1 MKTRPF
7 SEPMNC
13 KPPHLWSRRKLVLAG
28 LAAFCGSAI
37 AEDEAPHV
45 RVLFLGNSYTALNG
59 LPAMVGELLLS
70 SGVLAP
76 HIGSYLQGSYR
87 LEQHSVDQAAL
98 GLLRQGADDG
108 RPWDVIVVQEQ
119 SLLSAAAA
127 SKDDARRIM
136 NGGLAGIVA
145 TARGINPEVLVV
157 DFQVWARHQR
167 LWEKKSD
174 EALFTG
180 ASASQALD
188 HIRTANVS
196 AVTAAREQSLGAQI
210 LISPVGDFWAQSLKS
225 HPNLSLHAEDGSH
238 PSVAGSYLAAL
249 VIAGS
254 IGGRPV
260 IEKATWNGDCPP
272 DDAARLR
279 KLVLDHPE
287 IFKAATP

>member
-1 MKTRPF
+1 
-7 SEPMNC
+7 MNR
-13 KPPHLWSRRKLVLAG
+13 KPSHFWSRRKVIQ
-28 LAAFCGSAI
+28 AACAACCGFA
-37 AEDEAPHV
+37 AAQEGTPHV
-45 RVLFLGNSYTALNG
+45 RVLFFGNSYTALNG

-76 HIGSYLQGSYR
+76 HIGSYLQGGYR
-87 LEQHSVDQAAL
+87 LEQHSVDAAGL

-108 RPWDVIVVQEQ
+108 QPWDVIVVQEQ

-136 NGGLAGIVA
+136 NGGLSGIVA

-210 LISPVGDFWAQSLKS
+210 LISPVGDFWAQSLKA
-225 HPNLSLHAEDGSH
+225 HPNLSLHAEDGSN
-238 PSVAGSYLAAL
+238 PTVAGSYLAAL

-254 IGGRPV
+254 IGGRSV
-260 IEKATWNGDCPP
+260 IEKATWNGVCPP

-287 IFKAATP
+287 IFKSATP

>member
-1 MKTRPF
+1 M
-7 SEPMNC
+7 
-13 KPPHLWSRRKLVLAG
+13 
-28 LAAFCGSAI
+28 
-37 AEDEAPHV
+37 
-45 RVLFLGNSYTALNG
+45 RVLFFGNSYTALNG

-76 HIGSYLQGSYR
+76 HIGSYLQGGYR
-87 LEQHSVDQAAL
+87 LEQHSVDAAGL

-188 HIRTANVS
+188 YIRTANVS

-210 LISPVGDFWAQSLKS
+210 LISPVGDFWAQSLKA

-238 PSVAGSYLAAL
+238 PTVAGSYLAAL

-254 IGGRPV
+254 IGGRSV
-260 IEKATWNGDCPP
+260 IEKATWNGVCPP

>member
-1 MKTRPF
+1 MK
-7 SEPMNC
+7 C
-13 KPPHLWSRRKLVLAG
+13 KPPHLWSRRKAMLAG
-28 LAAFCGSAI
+28 LAACCGSAI

-167 LWEKKSD
+167 LWEKKSE

-180 ASASQALD
+180 ASAAQALD
-188 HIRTANVS
+188 HIRTANAS
-196 AVTAAREQSLGAQI
+196 AVTAARQQSLGAQI
-210 LISPVGDFWAQSLKS
+210 LISPVGDFWAQSLKA
-225 HPNLSLHAEDGSH
+225 HPRLALHADDGSH
-238 PSVAGSYLAAL
+238 PTVAGSYLAAL

-254 IGGRPV
+254 IGGRTV
-260 IEKATWNGDCPP
+260 IEKVTWHGDCPP
-272 DDAARLR
+272 DDASRLR